1 MGRVNVLKGR
11 RVQGIRPQS
20 HLSEPHRKENQMT
33 KRHWLFA
40 SAVLALLLGTSVG
53 FASAK
58 PLGAISVTD
67 STTAA
72 ASAGM
77 TSHFTASGCGFR
89 ANDDNYY
96 LVVRGPG
103 LYTTSLT
110 YWTDHFPVGA
120 NGCGSASPTWS
131 GSGVT
136 GSFDVYVVRSTSGN
150 PWQAQP
156 ASNTLSVYISTP

>member
-1 MGRVNVLKGR
+1 
-11 RVQGIRPQS
+11 
-20 HLSEPHRKENQMT
+20 MT
-33 KRHWLFA
+33 KRHWLFPL
-40 SAVLALLLGTSVG
+40 AVLALVLGTSVG

-58 PLGAISVTD
+58 PLGTISVSD
-67 STTAA
+67 STAA
-72 ASAGM
+72 AAAGGM

-103 LYTTSLT
+103 LYTSSLT
-110 YWTDHFPVGA
+110 SWVDHFPVA
-120 NGCGSASPTWS
+120 SNGCGSASPSWS

-136 GSFDVYVVRSTSGN
+136 GNFDVYVVRSTSGN

-156 ASNTLSVYISTP
+156 ASNMLTVYISSP

>member
-1 MGRVNVLKGR
+1 MGSRQCSEGPP
-11 RVQGIRPQS
+11 RPRNPDAVAPFGAAPEG
-20 HLSEPHRKENQMT
+20 EPMT
-33 KRHWLFA
+33 KRHLLFA
-40 SAVLALLLGTSVG
+40 SAVLALVLGRSVG

-58 PLGAISVTD
+58 PLGTISVTD

-103 LYTTSLT
+103 LYTSSLT

-136 GSFDVYVVRSTSGN
+136 GNFDV
-150 PWQAQP
+150 
-156 ASNTLSVYISTP
+156 